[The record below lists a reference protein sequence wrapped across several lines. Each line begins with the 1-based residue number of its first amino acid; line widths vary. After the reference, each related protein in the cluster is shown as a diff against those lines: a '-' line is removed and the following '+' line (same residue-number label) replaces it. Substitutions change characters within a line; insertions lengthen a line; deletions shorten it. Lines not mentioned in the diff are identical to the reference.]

1 MLRTL
6 HADRL
11 HTSRQSV
18 LESRFLLEGVAASH
32 PRTAERLRHSL
43 AAIDHSRHPLAQA
56 TGLVRRVMR
65 PRLLTARERLRGAW
79 EADASSSRL
88 GAAVAQQQAFSP
100 PFDGD
105 GEPPPR

>member
-6 HADRL
+6 HADWL

-32 PRTAERLRHSL
+32 PRTVERLRHSL
-43 AAIDHSRHPLAQA
+43 AAIDHSQHLLAQA

-65 PRLLTARERLRGAW
+65 PRLLTAQRLRGPW

-88 GAAVAQQQAFSP
+88 DAAVAQQQAFSP